1 MRFVLDQSISPNT
14 ITCLPDF
21 TPEETSTNDLGHP
34 IILSTHTLTFNVQ
47 PHRLPTPDHLALI
60 CFVVWYPYLAK
71 STRIIFP
78 QPVSPIWT
86 QILTL
91 HHLTANINLSSGGI
105 SGLSGL
111 SNNTSQISDKPRIAL
126 AWGGG
131 LDTWAAYKLQP
142 DIYTILV
149 HEREPDDPPIFGPGS
164 SSGDGGGATK
174 FICITSNQKS
184 ISLKSQSR
192 TSETAGWATWIGV
205 AVTSI
210 WLSADHQI
218 NMIATGGNLGS
229 VFLNNG
235 NKYHPTHIKPSNW
248 YRTFELVGLPI
259 YLPLAGLTDLAVIK
273 ILGPDLNHI
282 RYCWFPTKTG
292 DNCHK
297 CPKCIRKET
306 LLGRGDP
313 SKLHNFTGP
322 SYDYI
327 RNGGSGDLAKWVYH
341 YYGPALKL
349 IPHDGGSLLEQNL
362 LNSLKK
368 HSIDILPKSY
378 EYLVEHYGSG

>member
-14 ITCLPDF
+14 ITCLPEF
-21 TPEETSTNDLGHP
+21 TPEETGTNDLGRP

-47 PHRLPTPDHLALI
+47 PRQLPTPDHLALI

-91 HHLTANINLSSGGI
+91 HHLTTNINLRSSDLA
-105 SGLSGL
+105 SGDGA
-111 SNNTSQISDKPRIAL
+111 SQKSEKHRIAL

-149 HEREPDDPPIFGPGS
+149 HEREPNDPPIFGPN
-164 SSGDGGGATK
+164 SSGGEAAK

-184 ISLKSQSR
+184 ISLKSLSR
-192 TSETAGWATWIGV
+192 TGTSAGWATWIGV

-235 NKYHPTHIKPSNW
+235 SKYHPTHIKPSSW

-273 ILGPDLNHI
+273 ILGPDLNNI

-306 LLGRGDP
+306 LLGRGGDI
-313 SKLHNFTGP
+313 SKVNNFIGP

-349 IPHDGGSLLEQNL
+349 IPYEDSLLEQNL
-362 LNSLKK
+362 LDSLKK
-368 HSIDILPKSY
+368 HSINILPKSY
-378 EYLVEHYGSG
+378 EYLVEHYGMG